1 MVLLNLINPGEKTK
15 PKRPAR
21 GVFSRIDDVKAR
33 ELSGSIPLAVFLFLP
48 AVHVGLLSALGHKE
62 WRFVAYV
69 VPLLNVLAAV
79 GASAL

>member
-1 MVLLNLINPGEKTK
+1 MVLLNLIKPGEETK

-21 GVFSRIDDVKAR
+21 GMFSRIDQVKAT
-33 ELSGSIPLAVFLFLP
+33 ELSGSVPLGVFLVLP
-48 AVHVGLLSALGHKE
+48 AIHVGLLSALGHKE